1 MRDRRTLEQNKRFH
15 AMVRDIAQQVEWAG
29 EKMDE
34 EDWKRLL
41 LASAYGQ
48 KVVPNPFGGNFVVVN
63 IKRSSELPQSGDV
76 SMASLITQIL
86 AFGNERGVRWT
97 DPEWQAYLA
106 EVEGRN

>member
-1 MRDRRTLEQNKRFH
+1 MRAEKALGMDRGKGALPVQPRAVARMRDRRTLEQNKRFH

-63 IKRSSELPQSGDV
+63 IKRSSELP
-76 SMASLITQIL
+76 
-86 AFGNERGVRWT
+86 
-97 DPEWQAYLA
+97 
-106 EVEGRN
+106 